1 MSSSSRTSSGVQA
14 AAESS
19 WRTRRGDGS
28 PSLTAS
34 SARPS
39 PTKRALHARATSGGW
54 SNSPSRSK
62 VKWRRR
68 I

>member
-19 WRTRRGDGS
+19 WSTRRRVGS

-39 PTKRALHARATSGGW
+39 PTKRASRARTTCGGW
-54 SNSPSRSK
+54 SNLPSRSK
-62 VKWRRR
+62 VKWRRS